1 VSEPEPREIARAAML
16 VRDAEAVVIATGA
29 GMGVDSGLPDFR
41 GPEGFWRAYPAYRDL
56 GLRFD
61 ELANPRWFTDD
72 PALAWGFYGHR
83 LALYRKTVPHEGFAV
98 LSRIAARMKSGAFV
112 FTSNV
117 DGQHQRAGVPEER
130 VAEVHGAIETFQ
142 CTKHAS
148 CGLWPAGADVW
159 VDERF
164 RAQEPLPRYPT
175 CGALARPN
183 ILMFGDWGF
192 LSDRTDAQLE
202 RLQSWLNAQDLARV
216 VVIECGAGTHVP
228 TVRAFSEQML
238 KKGAA
243 LVRINVREPQTP
255 AHPRSTSVAAGA
267 KAALLAIEAAIR
279 P

>member
-1 VSEPEPREIARAAML
+1 MTEPAAAEIARAAAL
-16 VRDAEAVVIATGA
+16 VKDAHAIIVATGA

-83 LALYRKTVPHEGFAV
+83 LALYRKTVPHEGFGA
-98 LSRIAARMKSGAFV
+98 LLRLAGRMAHGAFV

-117 DGQHQRAGVPEER
+117 DGQHQRAGFASDR
-130 VAEVHGAIETFQ
+130 VAEVHGGIETFQ
-142 CTKHAS
+142 CSARAS
-148 CGLWPAGADVW
+148 CGLWPAGADVS

-164 RAQEPLPRYPT
+164 RAHEPLPRCPT

-192 LSDRTDAQLE
+192 VSDRTDAQLQ
-202 RLQSWLNAQDLARV
+202 RMQDWLNAQDLAHA

-228 TVRAFSEQML
+228 TVRGFSEQML
-238 KKGAA
+238 RKGAA

-267 KAALLAIEAAIR
+267 KAALIAIETAIR